1 MCIAH
6 FETKESSLS
15 RRNRKDKVTVTFHYL
30 TRSVEEDNGEPKTV
44 PITIEEFKAAMGVI
58 AATPPIDTSTQ
69 AGVDKLRFG
78 STVPVSDLTEVEPNL
93 FFGSYKG
100 IYTGHSYENTAR
112 GLIPYDSASLRK
124 FYFIAYWS
132 QPKGRVYIATQ
143 YLGQFGDY
151 TGLKN
156 TVIRAFSNRK
166 GLDAHSFR
174 NAAVAFQKVIAK
186 EITVE
191 YLRKSSESGK
201 SNAFSQG
208 GIIVIR
214 KAGNAEEFAEA
225 TRKRL
230 FSIIDS
236 PKDKIKKAVAKIL
249 REDQLID
256 VNDED
261 ILNCTVLAEVDGSDR
276 RYHFITES
284 SFATPFPI
292 GVGMS
297 VDGHPEPTQLQTAMR
312 KMLKDEILKKSENV

>member
-1 MCIAH
+1 MPRH
-6 FETKESSLS
+6 
-15 RRNRKDKVTVTFHYL
+15 NRKDKVTVTFHYL
-30 TRSVEEDNGEPKTV
+30 TRILQEDDGELTTV
-44 PITIEEFKAAMGVI
+44 PLSLDEFKSAMASI
-58 AATPPIDTSTQ
+58 AATPPIDVSTQ

-78 STVPVSDLTEVEPNL
+78 STVPVSDLQEVETNL

-112 GLIPYDSASLRK
+112 GLIPYNSASLRK

-132 QPKGRVYIATQ
+132 KPKGRVYIATQ

-156 TVIRAFSNRK
+156 TIIRAFKNKK
-166 GLDAHSFR
+166 GLTAHSFR
-174 NAAVAFQKVIAK
+174 NGATAFQKVVAK

-191 YLRKSSESGK
+191 YLRKSSDSGK
-201 SNAFSQG
+201 SNAFNKG
-208 GIIVIR
+208 AVIVL
-214 KAGNAEEFAEA
+214 KKGGNAEEFAEA

-236 PKDKIKKAVAKIL
+236 PKEKIKKEVAKIL

-256 VNDED
+256 VNDDD
-261 ILNCTVLAEVDGSDR
+261 ILNCSVLAEVDGSER

-284 SFATPFPI
+284 SYATPFPLS
-292 GVGMS
+292 VGLS
-297 VDGHPEPTQLQTAMR
+297 VDGHPEPDQLLTAMR
-312 KMLKDEILKKSENV
+312 LMLKEQILKKSENV